1 MDKFSGRD
9 LRALIESRG
18 GLHVSI
24 FLPTQHGGREMRQN
38 TTYFENMLRRA
49 RTRLAEHGVHPT
61 EIDELLEP
69 ARKSLGNKDLWQHPD
84 LGLAVF
90 LSRSLV
96 RFQRSPERFEERLY
110 IGERF
115 YTKPLFPLVHSGDHF
130 YVLALSKNSVR
141 LFRADRSSIEELHP
155 EGLPRSFDDALGVD
169 QPATVT
175 SHTLGGSFS
184 GRAGA
189 TLYHGHGSSEQG
201 KGETYLFC
209 RRVDQALRPLLAPE
223 RPHLVLA
230 AVEELWP
237 LYRQANSCARLVEGI
252 PGNPD
257 AIPAHELHAR
267 SWERFSRQEN
277 GADHALAAY
286 ERLAHPDRA
295 SDRPEIVIPAAVQ
308 GRVSRLLVASDRVLW
323 GRFDPVG
330 PTVFYDG
337 EEGARSDDLCDFA
350 AAQTW
355 LHGGEVFV
363 LPAHQLPFRSALA
376 ATFRY

>member
-9 LRALIESRG
+9 LRMLIESRG

-24 FLPTQHGGREMRQN
+24 YLPTQRGGREMRQN
-38 TTYFENMLRRA
+38 TTYFENLLRRA
-49 RTRLAEHGVHPT
+49 RARLVEHGVDAT
-61 EIDELLEP
+61 EIDTLLEP
-69 ARKSLGNKDLWQHPD
+69 ARKSLGNNDLWQHPD

-90 LSRSLV
+90 LSPALV

-130 YVLALSKNSVR
+130 YVLALSRNSVR
-141 LFRADRSSIEELHP
+141 FFRADRASIEQLHP
-155 EGLPRSFDDALGVD
+155 EGLPSSLEDALGID
-169 QPATVT
+169 EPPAV
-175 SHTLGGSFS
+175 SAHTLGGSVAGRS
-184 GRAGA
+184 GS
-189 TLYHGHGSSEQG
+189 TLYHGHGSADQE

-237 LYRQANSCARLVEGI
+237 LYRQANTCARLVEGL
-252 PGNPD
+252 PGNAD
-257 AIPAHELHAR
+257 ASAPHEIHAR
-267 SWERFSRQEN
+267 AWERFSRQEN

-295 SDRPEIVIPAAVQ
+295 SDRPEIVIPAAAQ

-323 GRFDPVG
+323 GRFDPRG

-350 AAQTW
+350 ASETW

-363 LPAHQLPFRSALA
+363 LPAQQLPFRSALA